1 MTMQQPTGGEMGSE
15 AIGSE
20 QVTVRG
26 VVRAVI
32 AQLEPDE
39 VTALDGLL
47 RHDDEQVRRW
57 LGGRRRGGGPVGFGL
72 HDVVLVLTPVVWMVV
87 EEAIHEVVGKGV
99 DKGAKGIGAVF
110 RRVFRRRRANAST
123 PPALPPLDEDQLS
136 RVRAIVAQSAKRRG
150 VPQRR
155 ATEIADLV
163 AMQLGRGDGRRE

>member
-1 MTMQQPTGGEMGSE
+1 MGSE
-15 AIGSE
+15 AVGSE

-26 VVRAVI
+26 VVRAVV
-32 AQLEPDE
+32 AQLEPGE

-57 LGGRRRGGGPVGFGL
+57 LGGRRRGGGTIGFGL
-72 HDVVLVLTPVVWMVV
+72 HDVVLLLTPVVWMAVD
-87 EEAIHEVVGKGV
+87 EAMHEVVGKGV
-99 DKGAKGIGAVF
+99 DKGAKGIGRVL
-110 RRVFRRRRANAST
+110 RRVFRRRRAHVST

-136 RVRAIVAQSAKRRG
+136 WVRAIVAQSARRRG

-163 AMQLGRGDGRRE
+163 ATQLERRDGRRE